1 MLQHLESASA
11 MSELASEPWDEIER
25 QFSEGV
31 RIDALASRFNV
42 SRSRI
47 RRRANKLGWV
57 SNGGDEGEAAA
68 PRERQDRAQRSLKD
82 AATGDASLANQ
93 RSAVVER
100 QRMAWVE
107 VYGLR
112 DDAHRILKGQR
123 PKFIKDVVVD
133 DAQERLSL
141 AVRVMAMFEKEIRAL
156 TVAQEGERRAYGLSF
171 KPHEEMD
178 AADKAKA
185 DRRHE
190 LIGSILSRMH
200 RTRFEPADR
209 PDDISEGSLRRQ
221 EEGDCQT
228 SGC

>member
-1 MLQHLESASA
+1 
-11 MSELASEPWDEIER
+11 MSELASEPWDDIER
-25 QFSEGV
+25 QFLAGA
-31 RIDALASRFNV
+31 RIDTLASRFNV

-47 RRRANKLGWV
+47 ARRANKLGWV
-57 SNGGDEGEAAA
+57 RNGGDDGEAAA
-68 PRERQDRAQRSLKD
+68 PGARQDKAQRSLKD
-82 AATGDASLANQ
+82 AVPGDASVSDQ

-123 PKFIKDVVVD
+123 PKFIRDVAVE

-141 AVRVMAMFEKEIRAL
+141 AAKVMAMFEKEVRAL
-156 TVAQEGERRAYGLSF
+156 TVAQEGERLAYGLSS
-171 KPHEEMD
+171 KPYEEMD

-200 RTRFEPADR
+200 HARFEPADR
-209 PDDISEGSLRRQ
+209 PDDISERNLRRQ

-228 SGC
+228 SGCE